1 MLPNDKLIH
10 ENSMIIYELLS
21 KMKRCSFNEIQ
32 SICKLDNICI
42 CLSLIHLIRLDKIQQ
57 INTPNGIIY
66 TL

>member
-1 MLPNDKLIH
+1 MLPNNELIH
-10 ENSMIIYELLS
+10 KNSIIIYELLS
-21 KMKRCSFNEIQ
+21 KIKRCSFNEIQ
-32 SICKLDNICI
+32 SICKLDSVCI